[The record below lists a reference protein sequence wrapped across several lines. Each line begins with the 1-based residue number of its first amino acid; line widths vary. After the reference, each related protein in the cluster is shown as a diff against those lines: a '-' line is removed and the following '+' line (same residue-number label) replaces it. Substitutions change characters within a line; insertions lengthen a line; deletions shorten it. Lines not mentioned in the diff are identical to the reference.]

1 MKRFAVNSF
10 GAALIAAIIA
20 VPAAAQDAPAAQD
33 LPAAADI
40 IAKYQVAVG
49 GADVLDGRT
58 SMHSTGDVSIPAAGM
73 SAEFEAWQARPNRS
87 AMRATIAGFG
97 EIRTG
102 YTGDVAWSVN
112 PMEGPRVMEGGEAA
126 QSADESTFDWQLR
139 RSDGVESMTTV
150 ELTTMG
156 GHECH
161 RVRVEWKSGRESF
174 DCYSTESGLIVGSTA
189 RQETNMGIVEAVTLY
204 DNYTEFEGLK
214 VPGRITIQTMGVE
227 QIITLR
233 SVSFN
238 GVPDSVFEA
247 PAEIRAL
254 IRP

>member
-1 MKRFAVNSF
+1 MKRFAARTLGVALT
-10 GAALIAAIIA
+10 AAVMS
-20 VPAAAQDAPAAQD
+20 VPATAQDAPAAQN

-40 IAKYQVAVG
+40 IAKYQAAIG
-49 GADVLDGRT
+49 GVDVLDGRT

-73 SAEFEAWQARPNRS
+73 TAQFEAWQARPNRS

-102 YTGDVAWSVN
+102 YTGDVAWSLN
-112 PMEGPRVMEGGEAA
+112 PMEGPRVMKGGEAA

-139 RSDGVESMTTV
+139 RSDGVAAMTTV
-150 ELTTMG
+150 ELTSMG

-174 DCYSTESGLIVGSTA
+174 DCYSTETGLIVGSTA
-189 RQETNMGIVEAVTLY
+189 RQETNMGIVEATTLY
-204 DNYTEFEGLK
+204 DSYTEFDGMK
-214 VPGRITIQTMGVE
+214 VPGRVTIQTMGVE
-227 QIITLR
+227 QIITVR
-233 SVSFN
+233 TVTFN
-238 GVPDSVFEA
+238 TVPDSVLEA

>member
-1 MKRFAVNSF
+1 MKPFAVRTL
-10 GAALIAAIIA
+10 GAALIAVAMT
-20 VPAAAQDAPAAQD
+20 VPVAAQDAPAAQN

-40 IAKYQVAVG
+40 IAKYQAAVG
-49 GADVLDGRT
+49 GSDVLDGRT
-58 SMHSTGDVSIPAAGM
+58 SIHSTGDVAIPAAGM
-73 SAEFEAWQARPNRS
+73 TAQFESWQSRPNRT

-126 QSADESTFDWQLR
+126 QSADEATFDWQLR
-139 RSDGVESMTTV
+139 RSDGVAAMTTV
-150 ELTTMG
+150 ELTSMG

-161 RVRVEWKSGRESF
+161 KVRVEWKSGRESF

-189 RQETNMGIVEAVTLY
+189 QTESNMGIVEAVTLY
-204 DNYTEFEGLK
+204 DDYTDFEGMK
-214 VPGRITIQTMGVE
+214 VPGRVTIQTMGFE
-227 QIITLR
+227 QIITVR
-233 SVSFN
+233 TVTFN